1 MRFDVVKVDLS
12 LVQRS
17 ASNASSS
24 AVVESVVS
32 FASRTGALVVG
43 EGVER
48 PEQVA
53 QLLALGVPAGQG
65 YLLGRPGALP
75 ESDLVPSLTSPGA
88 FEAPRVQEHTVPS
101 ASAEL
106 AAWRQ
111 SIGLSA

>member
-75 ESDLVPSLTSPGA
+75 ESDLVPTSFATTFQPA
-88 FEAPRVQEHTVPS
+88 SRVQVTAPS
-101 ASAEL
+101 ASPEVV
-106 AAWRQ
+106 AWRQ
-111 SIGLSA
+111 SIGLPAA